1 MEKKQEVFQLYKN
14 GLKGLESIENQYIK
28 SDLDNKRRLIG
39 SIFPENFQFENKK
52 VRTTDINPILDK
64 IAQFNRVNRKNKKR
78 DKSKKEDL
86 SRCVLEAGLEPAR
99 PQWSLDFKSNVSTNS
114 TTRAFTLIVERKTGF
129 EPATPTLAR

>member
-1 MEKKQEVFQLYKN
+1 LEKKQEVFQLYKN

-114 TTRAFTLIVERKTGF
+114 TTRAWTLKRAKDGI
-129 EPATPTLAR
+129 